1 VVAVLALVGAGL
13 VLISTQSGVGVTA
26 DSIVYF
32 NAAEFLL
39 EGKGISRMAA
49 DVGFKPVT
57 HFPPLYPLSLAALHL
72 TGMELKAAARWL
84 NAGLMAVMVWLAA
97 FALQRERQT
106 PWISIL
112 GAALL
117 AFSPITLDIFAWAMS
132 EPLFIVLVLLS
143 LVYAVVYFRTHNRQA
158 LFAAGIW
165 AAGSYLTRY
174 SGLALIGAIGVIVV
188 VYPGRP
194 QKSRWKDAFLFSV
207 GALTPVA
214 IWLGRN
220 IILAGSATNRQLA
233 WHPITLTK
241 LKRWFHMLYAWLLP
255 FEFTHATLLLT
266 IGVIALLLTG
276 FLIYQIRH
284 RFRPLRGYLKQLPE
298 NPLRLLSG
306 WFTLVYAL
314 FTMASIS
321 LFDASTPLDI
331 RITLPMYVTLL
342 VYALTHLPTDPG
354 RYLRPRRNGL
364 ALAAIVLLVGSYGY
378 RTVALAAEL
387 SKDARGYAM
396 HSLVPS
402 SQIEL
407 IHQLPDDTV
416 IYSNNLEAMYYFYH
430 RPALIIPY
438 NVDAVSQL
446 ERNDFDQQL
455 EEMRQTLRDG
465 EGVMIIFYSRNREGY
480 PPSVLLEG
488 LEIIQEK
495 HDVMIYAGP
504 GMGDTFL
511 P

>member
-1 VVAVLALVGAGL
+1 
-13 VLISTQSGVGVTA
+13 
-26 DSIVYF
+26 
-32 NAAEFLL
+32 L

-57 HFPPLYPLSLAALHL
+57 HFPPLYPLSLAAFNL
-72 TGMELKAAARWL
+72 TGMEMGAAARWL
-84 NAGLMAVMVWLAA
+84 NTGLMAAVVGLAA

-117 AFSPITLDIFAWAMS
+117 AFSPITLDVFAWAMS

-143 LVYAVVYFRTHNRQA
+143 LAYASAYLRTDNPRA
-158 LFAAGIW
+158 LFAAGLW

-174 SGLALIGAIGVIVV
+174 SGLALIGAIGVIVIV
-188 VYPGRP
+188 NPGRSH
-194 QKSRWKDAFLFSV
+194 KSRWKDVFLYSV

-220 IILAGSATNRQLA
+220 ILLAGSATNRQLA
-233 WHPITLTK
+233 WHPISITQ
-241 LKRWFHMLYAWLLP
+241 LKRWFHMLFTWLLP
-255 FEFTHATLLLT
+255 FKFTHVELLFT
-266 IGVIALLLTG
+266 IGVVTLILTG
-276 FLIYQIRH
+276 FLFYQTRY
-284 RFRPLRGYLKQLPE
+284 RFRPLLGYLKRLPD

-306 WFTLVYAL
+306 WFALVYAV

-342 VYALTHLPTDPG
+342 LYVLTHLPSDPG
-354 RYLRPRRNGL
+354 WYLTPRRNWL
-364 ALAAIVLLVGSYGY
+364 ALAAIILLVGSYGY
-378 RTVALAAEL
+378 RTVVMASEL

-396 HSLVPS
+396 QLLVSS

-416 IYSNNLEAMYYFYH
+416 IYSNNLEAMYYFYITLMPFPSW
-430 RPALIIPY
+430 R
-438 NVDAVSQL
+438 
-446 ERNDFDQQL
+446 
-455 EEMRQTLRDG
+455 EMILTNSWMRCAR
-465 EGVMIIFYSRNREGY
+465 
-480 PPSVLLEG
+480 
-488 LEIIQEK
+488 
-495 HDVMIYAGP
+495 H
-504 GMGDTFL
+504 
-511 P
+511 